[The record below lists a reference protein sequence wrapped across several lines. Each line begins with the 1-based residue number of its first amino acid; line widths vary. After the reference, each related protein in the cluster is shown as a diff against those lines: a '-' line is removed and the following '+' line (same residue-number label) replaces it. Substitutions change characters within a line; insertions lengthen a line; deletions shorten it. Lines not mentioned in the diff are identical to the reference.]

1 MIPSVFDDAKTNRK
15 KIVRLLVFTIITWL
29 VLSRIIFN
37 LFLSFS
43 DTKITAHRGSTIFSP
58 ENTLPSVVEAIS
70 FNVDFIEID
79 VQLTKDNKVILLHD
93 ETFKRVG
100 GVDKRPDELTYE
112 EVKQIDVGSYKS
124 GIVFVTAPLLEEV
137 IDLCKLSNTKL
148 LIELKSYSKKGLSKE
163 VVRIIKEKDYIDNC
177 YVQSFDSQLIREVKA
192 IEPRIKVGLLTY
204 SPAIVTYA
212 NNLFV
217 DFFSIYYLSITPRI
231 ELYLKD
237 NNKELFCFT
246 PSTKAEIHMAFNSG
260 VDNVITNDVELAR
273 LLVLTKKKK

>member
-93 ETFKRVG
+93 KTFKRVG

-137 IDLCKLSNTKL
+137 IDLCKLSIGT
-148 LIELKSYSKKGLSKE
+148 
-163 VVRIIKEKDYIDNC
+163 
-177 YVQSFDSQLIREVKA
+177 
-192 IEPRIKVGLLTY
+192 
-204 SPAIVTYA
+204 
-212 NNLFV
+212 
-217 DFFSIYYLSITPRI
+217 
-231 ELYLKD
+231 LYLPCEEKGGGRA
-237 NNKELFCFT
+237 N
-246 PSTKAEIHMAFNSG
+246 
-260 VDNVITNDVELAR
+260 
-273 LLVLTKKKK
+273 